1 MAEPLSMTKV
11 AVGCA
16 EPDVLRDRLMARAA
30 DGEVTITT
38 RYKPVRAAEMIGG
51 SLYWIIRHQLVARQ
65 TILGFADAEDGRCLI
80 RLEARLVPVQARRK
94 RAHQGWRY
102 LKPGDAPFDLAA
114 GGGDTGALPDAM
126 LRELV
131 EIGLL

>member
-1 MAEPLSMTKV
+1 MTKV

-16 EPDVLRDRLMARAA
+16 EPDILRDRLMARAA
-30 DGEVTITT
+30 NGEVTITT
-38 RYKPVRAAEMIGG
+38 RYKPTRSAEMIGG
-51 SLYWIIRHQLVARQ
+51 SLYWIIRHTLVARQ
-65 TILGFADAEDGRCLI
+65 RILGFTEAEDGRWLI
-80 RLEARLVPVQARRK
+80 RLEASLVPVAARRK

-102 LKPGDAPFDLAA
+102 LKAADAPADLAA

-131 EIGLL
+131 AIGLL